1 MRRFSLLIRNRLV
14 YCDFYGTFFNMR
26 TTTTVRQ
33 IIDQVDTPESLWDR
47 AELIHYA
54 RKFLRG
60 YHNYYVVRRNRAA
73 KQYAAEQELAA
84 KKQQQQLP
92 APQQTSESFVE
103 AVVSDGSCDN
113 ADCQAPSTQ
122 CA

>member
-1 MRRFSLLIRNRLV
+1 MRRFSLLIRNLLV
-14 YCDFYGTFFNMR
+14 YCDFYGTFLNMR
-26 TTTTVRQ
+26 TTRTVRQ

-54 RKFLRG
+54 RKFLLG

-84 KKQQQQLP
+84 KKQEQAL
-92 APQQTSESFVE
+92 QQTTGEPSMT
-103 AVVSDGSCDN
+103 AALSDGSSELVDS
-113 ADCQAPSTQ
+113 AQAQ
-122 CA
+122 AV

>member
-1 MRRFSLLIRNRLV
+1 
-14 YCDFYGTFFNMR
+14 MR

-54 RKFLRG
+54 RKFLLG

-73 KQYAAEQELAA
+73 KQYAAEQELVA
-84 KKQQQQLP
+84 KKVRSPYLTRSVLNRP
-92 APQQTSESFVE
+92 VH
-103 AVVSDGSCDN
+103 
-113 ADCQAPSTQ
+113 
-122 CA
+122 